1 MANHQISELLQMIK
15 DLQNNVNQL
24 KSNQYLEAR
33 LFSIESNYNR
43 LKDQVNEL
51 VKADM
56 DRDINTTRN
65 KLIEVAKQ
73 NSQPMEDEDEP
84 EAEAEPEGVPVSVT
98 VPVNMA
104 ALD

>member
-51 VKADM
+51 VKAD
-56 DRDINTTRN
+56 INTTRN

-73 NSQPMEDEDEP
+73 NSQPLEDEDEP
-84 EAEAEPEGVPVSVT
+84 EAVPEAEPEGVPVY
-98 VPVNMA
+98 NMA
-104 ALD
+104 GLD

>member
-51 VKADM
+51 VKAD
-56 DRDINTTRN
+56 INTTRN

-84 EAEAEPEGVPVSVT
+84 EAVPEAEPEGVPVY
-98 VPVNMA
+98 NMA
-104 ALD
+104 GLD